1 MQVKICQYS
10 IVSEGMR
17 KVKAMVWRTANKA
30 GAKQEAD
37 KTADKPGRELEPI

>member
-10 IVSEGMR
+10 TVSEGML
-17 KVKAMVWRTANKA
+17 KVRTMVWQTANKA

-37 KTADKPGRELEPI
+37 KPGRELEPI